1 VRILAL
7 ATVLLLAAAG
17 CSGKT
22 ATTTGPTAAPATAT
36 ATTAPGL
43 LPNVTVVLPA
53 GPSVT
58 IEGCTNFGGVFPVPM
73 AAAKAVL
80 PDSLTP
86 VPAASDPQG
95 GATLYVLA
103 LKCDGSSVDGASLGP
118 ALLAYEELAVTPDA
132 AHAVKGI
139 SDYSVPLLFTAQPE
153 GLGQALARLMLGKA
167 GAGGLSWASTA
178 TGAITA
184 QGTLDGDG
192 FTLAGQTVPTPP
204 VGLPSGA
211 FVLFGVQDK
220 QVKSVVNGT
229 SQHGTFVQA
238 AVTLQGQGNAPL
250 IGQAQPAT
258 RGFSVNGFTLH
269 YAAVP

>member
-1 VRILAL
+1 
-7 ATVLLLAAAG
+7 
-17 CSGKT
+17 
-22 ATTTGPTAAPATAT
+22 
-36 ATTAPGL
+36 
-43 LPNVTVVLPA
+43 
-53 GPSVT
+53 
-58 IEGCTNFGGVFPVPM
+58 M

-80 PDSLTP
+80 PDSLTA

-139 SDYSVPLLFTAQPE
+139 SDYSVPLLFAAQPE

-220 QVKSVVNGT
+220 QVKGVVNGT

-258 RGFSVNGFTLH
+258 RGFSVNGFTLR